1 MFSFQKNVNLE
12 VLLFVRL
19 KSIFKN
25 ILKVISIKIL
35 ARSPIYLKLL

>member
-35 ARSPIYLKLL
+35 TRSPIYLKLL

>member
-25 ILKVISIKIL
+25 ILKVASIKIL
-35 ARSPIYLKLL
+35 TCSPIYLKLL